1 MRCFLYPAA
10 CFALFLTPALI
21 APAWAGP
28 ALKGPVSASVE
39 RVIDGDTI
47 KMRAQIW
54 IDQELVIS
62 VRVAGIDAPELF
74 RPKCAAEKARAR
86 EAKTFV
92 ENFLSSGEAVLRD
105 VAYGKYAGRVVARI
119 EAAGADL
126 GEALVAEGLAV
137 NGARGSWCAGV

>member
-1 MRCFLYPAA
+1 MAA
-10 CFALFLTPALI
+10 CCTLFMTPALI
-21 APAWAGP
+21 PPAWAGP
-28 ALKGPVSASVE
+28 PLKGPVAASVE
-39 RVIDGDTI
+39 RVIDGDTV

-86 EAKTFV
+86 EAKLFV
-92 ENFLSSGEAVLRD
+92 EDFLSSGEAILRD

-137 NGARGSWCAGV
+137 NGARGNWCAGA